1 MSSIH
6 AVNESHVIGNSQEI
20 TSLLSAARSGD
31 SDAHARVIELLY
43 QDLRALARAIARD
56 PSATLNP
63 TALLHETYLK
73 LSVASGT
80 TALNR
85 EHFLAIAARAMRQVL
100 CNHARDQVAQKRGGG
115 AAHITLDGNDAMIA
129 FEADRLLDLDRAL
142 VELES
147 ENPMLGKVAECRLFA
162 GMSEQETA
170 DALDLPLRTLQ
181 RHHADARA
189 RLREKLAEFAQT

>member
-1 MSSIH
+1 VSAHSP
-6 AVNESHVIGNSQEI
+6 EEI
-20 TSLLSAARSGD
+20 TSLLNAARSGD
-31 SDAHARVIELLY
+31 GDAHARVIELLY
-43 QDLRALARAIARD
+43 QDLRSLARAMTRD

-73 LSVASGT
+73 LSTAAGT
-80 TALNR
+80 QALNR

-115 AAHITLDGNDAMIA
+115 AANVTLDGNETVIA

-142 VELES
+142 VALEQ
-147 ENPMLGKVAECRLFA
+147 ENPLLSRVAECRLFA

-170 DALDLPLRTLQ
+170 NALDLPLRTLQ
-181 RHHADARA
+181 RHHSDARA
-189 RLREKLAEFAQT
+189 RLRKKLAEFGHK